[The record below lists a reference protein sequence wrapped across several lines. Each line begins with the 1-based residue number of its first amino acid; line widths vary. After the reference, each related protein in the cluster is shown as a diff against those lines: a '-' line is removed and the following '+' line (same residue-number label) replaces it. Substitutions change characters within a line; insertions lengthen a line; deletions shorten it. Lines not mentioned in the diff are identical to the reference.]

1 MKCNYQK
8 CGETLSPDQN
18 GNRRYC
24 SSKCY
29 LAEKLERSTQ
39 KHDLTSGR
47 KNKVYY
53 SLADFL
59 KYLQPKLVNPISNNF
74 KNNNNEL

>member
-1 MKCNYQK
+1 MNCNYRN
-8 CGETLSPDQN
+8 CGETLSPYQN
-18 GNRRYC
+18 GKRRYC

-39 KHDLTSGR
+39 KRDLTSGR

-53 SLADFL
+53 LLAGFL
-59 KYLQPKLVNPISNNF
+59 KYLQLKLVNPISNNF
-74 KNNNNEL
+74 KFNNNEM

>member
-8 CGETLSPDQN
+8 CGETLSPHQN

-39 KHDLTSGR
+39 KRDLTSVR

-53 SLADFL
+53 LLAGFL
-59 KYLQPKLVNPISNNF
+59 KYLQLKLVNPIYNNL
-74 KNNNNEL
+74 KNNNYVL